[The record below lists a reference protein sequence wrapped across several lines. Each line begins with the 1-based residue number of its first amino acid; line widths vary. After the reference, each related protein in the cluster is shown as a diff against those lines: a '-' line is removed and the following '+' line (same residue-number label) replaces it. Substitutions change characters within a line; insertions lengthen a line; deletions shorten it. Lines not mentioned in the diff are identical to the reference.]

1 MKPILILLF
10 LILGFWSVIT
20 TFRAIYLIL
29 TNEFNGSKST
39 WILISMI
46 AVIGPIFWITK
57 GKKLI
62 VKTNSIK
69 NGQKIAEKN
78 FQVENKTE

>member
-10 LILGFWSVIT
+10 LILAFWSVIT
-20 TFRAIYLIL
+20 SFRAIYSIL
-29 TNEFNGSKST
+29 TNGFNGSKST

-46 AVIGPIFWITK
+46 GFIGPILWVSK
-57 GKKLI
+57 GKKLL

-69 NGQKIAEKN
+69 N
-78 FQVENKTE
+78 

>member
-20 TFRAIYLIL
+20 IFRAIYLIL

-46 AVIGPIFWITK
+46 GVIGPILWITK